1 MATAPKKTALS
12 AAPAEPAASVAE
24 VVAAPAPGASP
35 QMFAAPAATLTEL
48 QGRLRA
54 AAEKGLAETR
64 SAYVNAKVAA
74 EEAADAL
81 ETSCAAARAGVVAIN
96 AKALELLTAN
106 VEANFDFVK
115 AAFGV
120 GGFADYVALQSEFA
134 ARVSTPSP
142 ARPKRSANWRRRPPS
157 TRSSR
162 SRRRSPR
169 ASNSPSERRL
179 GRGPG
184 ASRASPA
191 GRLLAACKRRA
202 LTLVSRPSPP

>member
-1 MATAPKKTALS
+1 MATALKKTALS
-12 AAPAEPAASVAE
+12 AAPAVPAASVAE
-24 VVAAPAPGASP
+24 VVAAPAPGALP

-48 QGRLRA
+48 QGQLRA

-81 ETSCAAARAGVVAIN
+81 ETSCAAARAGVVAIS
-96 AKALELLTAN
+96 AKALESLTVN

-134 ARVSTPSP
+134 SARLDAV
-142 ARPKRSANWRRRPPS
+142 
-157 TRSSR
+157 
-162 SRRRSPR
+162 
-169 ASNSPSERRL
+169 
-179 GRGPG
+179 
-184 ASRASPA
+184 A
-191 GRLLAACKRRA
+191 GQAKAIGELAQKTA
-202 LTLVSRPSPP
+202 LDSLEPIKTQVAKSFKLAL